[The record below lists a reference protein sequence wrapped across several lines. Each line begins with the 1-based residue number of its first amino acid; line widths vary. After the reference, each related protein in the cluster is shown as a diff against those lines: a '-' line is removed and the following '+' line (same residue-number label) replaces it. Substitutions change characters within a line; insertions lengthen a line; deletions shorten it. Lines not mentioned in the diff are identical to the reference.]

1 MELGCWISLCKSC
14 LVTDTVL
21 LEPDILAID
30 FEIVE
35 HLVIN
40 NIAGRVL
47 LLFNNHCLNIVL
59 SNNVI
64 KFIS

>member
-14 LVTDTVL
+14 LITDTVL

-47 LLFNNHCLNIVL
+47 LLFNNRCLNIVL

>member
-1 MELGCWISLCKSC
+1 M
-14 LVTDTVL
+14 L

-47 LLFNNHCLNIVL
+47 LLFNNRCLNIVL